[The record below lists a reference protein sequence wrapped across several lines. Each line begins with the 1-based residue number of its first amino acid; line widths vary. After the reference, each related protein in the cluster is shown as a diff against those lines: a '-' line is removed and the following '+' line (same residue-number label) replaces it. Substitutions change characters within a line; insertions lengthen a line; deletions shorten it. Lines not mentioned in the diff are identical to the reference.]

1 MNPEDM
7 AKFVESL
14 SEEQREQFEVVFKTV
29 GESMDVEVKQEE
41 QKREP
46 PVKTVNEDFSVSTN
60 GNDVKRRIPVRG
72 RKNQWVDNE
81 DLMRDIETPEGKRTP
96 RDRKKQ
102 SKAEVEC
109 HVCGR
114 EFKIDSN
121 LVFGE
126 YHRCNRCG
134 GK

>member
-1 MNPEDM
+1 MNPKDI

-14 SEEQREQFEVVFKTV
+14 SEEQRAQFEVVFKTV
-29 GESMDVEVKQEE
+29 GESMEVEVKQEE
-41 QKREP
+41 KKREP

-60 GNDVKRRIPVRG
+60 SNDVKRRIQVRG
-72 RKNQWVDNE
+72 KKNQWVDNE
-81 DLMRDIETPEGKRTP
+81 DLMRDVETPEGKRTP

-102 SKAEVEC
+102 TKTDVEC

-114 EFKIDSN
+114 DFKIDAN